1 MKEIN
6 VLFLDDEKN
15 VLNSISRVFE
25 DEPYGFAVTDSFV
38 EAMAI
43 MARENIKV
51 VLSDQRMPDMTGIE
65 FLRQI
70 KERYPHA
77 VRILFTAYA
86 DLSAAEAAI
95 NVSQVYRF
103 INKPWNPDELKASV
117 AGAIHYFD
125 VVAENRRLF
134 EETKIKNEEL
144 NLANCKLK
152 ALYDVQKEF
161 SSTLSHELR
170 TPLSSIKAA
179 IDIVISGTV
188 GEPTPEQKDFLGRA
202 KSNVDRLNRLI
213 NDILDLAH
221 MESGHLTLNRKPADI
236 NTIIQSV
243 TQIQEPVASAR
254 GLYLKTSLGPNIPLL
269 SLDQDKIIQVLNN
282 LINNALKFTE
292 TGGITVSSLM
302 NTEKHQVEVR
312 VQDTG
317 HGIKEEDLVKLF
329 QKFQQLGASHQ
340 RQAGT
345 GLGLAICKEIIRQ
358 HTGSVGVESKIGHGS
373 CFYFILP
380 LEQSH

>member
-15 VLNSISRVFE
+15 VLNSISRLFE
-25 DEPYGFAVTDSFV
+25 DEPYGFAVADSFAD
-38 EAMAI
+38 AMAI

-51 VLSDQRMPDMTGIE
+51 VLSDQRMPDITGIE

-70 KERYPHA
+70 KEQYPHA
-77 VRILFTAYA
+77 IRILFTAYA

-125 VVAENRRLF
+125 IVAENRRLF

-152 ALYDVQKEF
+152 ALYDIQKEF

-221 MESGHLTLNRKPADI
+221 MESGHLTLNRSPQTSIRSFNQWPKSRNPWPVPRIVPKNIFGAEYAPA
-236 NTIIQSV
+236 
-243 TQIQEPVASAR
+243 
-254 GLYLKTSLGPNIPLL
+254 

-317 HGIKEEDLVKLF
+317 YGIKEEDLVKLF
-329 QKFQQLGASHQ
+329 QKFQQLGESHQ

-358 HTGSVGVESKIGHGS
+358 HEGRVGVESKIGQGS

-380 LEQSH
+380 VEQK

>member
-15 VLNSISRVFE
+15 VLNSISRVFA
-25 DEPYGFAVTDSFV
+25 DEPYGFAVVDCCAD
-38 EAMAI
+38 AMAV
-43 MARENIKV
+43 MAREKIKV
-51 VLSDQRMPDMTGIE
+51 VLSDQRMPDTTGIE

-70 KERYPHA
+70 KERYPNV

-103 INKPWNPDELKASV
+103 INKPWNPEELKASV

-125 VVAENRRLF
+125 IVTENQRLF
-134 EETKIKNEEL
+134 EQTQIKNEQL
-144 NLANCKLK
+144 NLANAKLK
-152 ALYDVQKEF
+152 NLYDIQKEF

-170 TPLSSIKAA
+170 TPLASIKAA

-188 GEPTPEQKDFLGRA
+188 GEPTAQQKDFLGRA
-202 KSNVDRLNRLI
+202 KANVDRLNRLI

-221 MESGHLTLNRKPADI
+221 LESGRITLKRQPTDI

-243 TQIQEPVASAR
+243 GQAQESVAQAR
-254 GLYLKTSLGPNIPLL
+254 GLYLKTSLGTDIPLL

-302 NTEKHQVEVR
+302 NTQKHQIEVR

-317 HGIKEEDLVKLF
+317 CGIKEEDLVKLF
-329 QKFQQLGASHQ
+329 EKFQQLGQAHQ

-358 HTGSVGVESKIGHGS
+358 HGGTTGVESQLTKGS

-380 LEQSH
+380 VAQS